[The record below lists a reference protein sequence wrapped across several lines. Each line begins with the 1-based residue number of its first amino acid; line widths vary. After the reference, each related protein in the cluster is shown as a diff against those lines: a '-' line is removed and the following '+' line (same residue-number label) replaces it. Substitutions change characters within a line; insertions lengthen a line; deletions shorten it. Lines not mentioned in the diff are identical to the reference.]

1 MGAGSRWDEQSERVK
16 AQVDERIAELIEAA
30 QKKAVEMLR
39 GRKNDLKTLS
49 ELLLKEGT
57 VSGNVVP

>member
-1 MGAGSRWDEQSERVK
+1 MK